1 MKYLGVDGCP
11 GGWLAAG
18 EKDSGEI
25 ELDLYKDF
33 VTLWQENSSP
43 ELLLI
48 DIPIG
53 LKKSGSTERLCD
65 RAARSFLSKRSSSVF
80 PVPFRPALKAESW
93 QQANRTN
100 KEVSGRGL
108 SRQSW
113 GLADK
118 IKEIDDFLGR
128 FPGAVE
134 LMHES
139 HPELVFWALNGC
151 QEMAA
156 NKKSQEGFAERKR
169 VLARFFDR
177 LSSLIDNAQEDL
189 EFDAFGQDDIVDAL
203 ALLAAARRGEKKLI
217 SLPDEKMRDDRGL
230 KMEIVYPQPVPDV
243 ISASDS

>member
-18 EKDSGEI
+18 EKDDGEI
-25 ELDLYKDF
+25 EIELYEDF
-33 VTLWQENSSP
+33 IELWKKNP
-43 ELLLI
+43 ELELVLI

-53 LKKSGSTERLCD
+53 LKESGSAERLCD
-65 RAARSFLSKRSSSVF
+65 RAARSFLSRRSSTIF
-80 PVPFRPALKAESW
+80 PVPFRPALRAESW
-93 QQANRTN
+93 QEANRIN

-118 IKEIDDFLGR
+118 IREIDDFLGR
-128 FPGAVE
+128 FPGTIE

-139 HPELVFWALNGC
+139 HPELVFWALNGG
-151 QEMAA
+151 QEMSTG
-156 NKKSQEGFAERKR
+156 KKSQEGFAERKK

-177 LSSLIDNAQEDL
+177 LSSLIDNTQENK
-189 EFDAFGQDDIVDAL
+189 ESEAVRRDDIVDAL

-217 SLPDEKMRDDRGL
+217 SLPEEEMRDVRGL

-243 ISASDS
+243 TSASDL